1 MSHSRIIIVYSLL
14 QVGIKMLKR
23 HLKRSGRDVLV
34 KIAMFSIFILLFYCA
49 IKVGIMGG
57 DYLYKNDFQIVKR
70 IDVEKFKRVLDTS
83 LPLID
88 VTYNSGSIGNP
99 FTAQIRRIIRM
110 FSGFDLNSPVT
121 ILNAQASYFYVYYKN
136 TYIPLLALDDKIEK
150 DENINSADNGTGNTN
165 QEYQNSRGIWIEK
178 MMGELIEELQEK
190 QQKEKYREYQTHQI
204 C

>member
-70 IDVEKFKRVLDTS
+70 IDVEKFK
-83 LPLID
+83 
-88 VTYNSGSIGNP
+88 
-99 FTAQIRRIIRM
+99 
-110 FSGFDLNSPVT
+110 
-121 ILNAQASYFYVYYKN
+121 
-136 TYIPLLALDDKIEK
+136 
-150 DENINSADNGTGNTN
+150 
-165 QEYQNSRGIWIEK
+165 EY
-178 MMGELIEELQEK
+178 
-190 QQKEKYREYQTHQI
+190 
-204 C
+204 